1 MAAMTA
7 PPAPPSALLES
18 YSPTTG
24 ELLGA
29 VPRADEAAVPAAVA
43 DAARTQPVW
52 AALPLADRARYMRRA
67 AQVVIDGMD
76 ELAILIAR
84 EHGKPV
90 GEAAALELLPMVD
103 SLHWIADHG
112 PRLLRDEPVRT
123 RQIYLLGKRHR
134 HVREPLGVV
143 AVICSSSR
151 PWAEPFLQ
159 TAIALMCGNAVVV
172 KPAPEAA
179 LVGARVEQALARAG
193 VPEGAVRVVQ
203 GGDEVGEA
211 LAEADGVAK
220 VFFTGSQDAG
230 RRVQAACSRLARPAV
245 LELGGKDP
253 QLVLADAR
261 LDDAVAGTIW
271 AAFSGSGQASAA
283 VERVYVARELHDSF
297 LERLVERT
305 CALRL
310 GDPLALET
318 DIGPLVSAP
327 RGERVRAV
335 LDDAVDR
342 GARLHCGGPTV
353 VEGLESASFLAPAV
367 VTDVPSGARLAL
379 EPVPGPVVSVVA
391 FDSEDE
397 AVALANDSPFGL
409 GASVWTRDRG
419 RGERIVRRLEAGMTW
434 INDHRYSHSAVQ
446 TAWGGAKGS
455 GAGRVHGEPGFREC
469 VEIKLVAS
477 GAARA
482 ARRPWGLPYDR
493 SLRGAAEAAARV
505 LYGRDE
511 DRVPALRAGARPL
524 ARLGGRM
531 IRGALRR

>member
-1 MAAMTA
+1 MTA
-7 PPAPPSALLES
+7 PQPSSSALLES

-24 ELLGA
+24 ELLGT
-29 VPRADEAAVPAAVA
+29 VPRADGAAVDATVA
-43 DAARTQPVW
+43 DAARTQPFW
-52 AALPLADRARYMRRA
+52 AALPLSDRARYMRRA
-67 AQVVIDGMD
+67 AQVVIDSMD
-76 ELAILIAR
+76 DLATLIAR

-112 PRLLRDEPVRT
+112 PRLLRDERVRT
-123 RQIYLLGKRHR
+123 RQVYLLGKRHR
-134 HVREPLGVV
+134 HVREPLGVL

-172 KPAPEAA
+172 KPAPEAP

-193 VPEGAVRVVQ
+193 VPDGAVRVVQ

-220 VFFTGSQDAG
+220 VFFTGSQEAG
-230 RRVQAACSRLARPAV
+230 RRVAAACSRLGRAAV

-261 LDDAVAGTIW
+261 LDDAVAGAIW
-271 AAFSGSGQASAA
+271 GGFSGSGQASAA
-283 VERVYVARELHDSF
+283 IERVYVARELAEPF
-297 LERLVERT
+297 LERLVRRAQ
-305 CALRL
+305 ALRL
-310 GDPLALET
+310 GDPLAPDT
-318 DIGPLVSAP
+318 DIGPLISAT
-327 RGERVRAV
+327 RAERARAILADA
-335 LDDAVDR
+335 LDQ
-342 GARLHCGGPTV
+342 GATLHCGGPIE
-353 VEGLESASFLAPAV
+353 VEGLERASFLAPAV
-367 VTDVPSGARLAL
+367 VTDVAPGTRLAL
-379 EPVPGPVVSVVA
+379 EPVPGPVLSVVA
-391 FDSEDE
+391 FNSEDE

-409 GASVWTRDRG
+409 GASVWTRDRA
-419 RGERIVRRLEAGMTW
+419 RGERIARRLEAGMTW
-434 INDHRYSHSAVQ
+434 VNDHRYSHSAVQ
-446 TAWGGAKGS
+446 TAWGGAKAS
-455 GAGRVHGEPGFREC
+455 GTGRVHGEPGFREC
-469 VEIKLVAS
+469 VEIKLLAS

-493 SLRGAAEAAARV
+493 SLRGAAEAAARL

-511 DRVPALRAGARPL
+511 DRLPALRAGARPL

-531 IRGALRR
+531 VRGALRR

>member
-1 MAAMTA
+1 MT
-7 PPAPPSALLES
+7 PPGEPASATLES
-18 YSPTTG
+18 RSPTTG
-24 ELLGA
+24 ELLGT
-29 VPRADEAAVPAAVA
+29 VPRADESAVQAAVG
-43 DAARTQPVW
+43 DAARTQPFW

-76 ELAILIAR
+76 ELATLVAR

-112 PRLLRDEPVRT
+112 LGLLRDERVRT
-123 RQIYLLGKRHR
+123 RQVYLLGKRHR

-159 TAIALMCGNAVVV
+159 TAIALMCGNGVVI

-179 LVGARVEQALARAG
+179 LVGARVEQALSRAG
-193 VPEGAVRVVQ
+193 LPDGIVRVAQ
-203 GGDEVGEA
+203 GGDEVGES
-211 LAEADGVAK
+211 LAAAGGVAK
-220 VFFTGSQDAG
+220 VFFTGSQEAG
-230 RRVQAACSRLARPAV
+230 RRVQEACARRGRPAV

-261 LDDAVAGTIW
+261 LDDAVAGALW
-271 AAFSGSGQASAA
+271 GAFSGSGQASAA
-283 VERVYVARELHDSF
+283 IERVYVAREVAEPV
-297 LERLVERT
+297 LERLVRRAKE
-305 CALRL
+305 LKL
-310 GDPLALET
+310 GDPLLPDT
-318 DIGPLVSAP
+318 DLGPLVSRA
-327 RGERVRAV
+327 RAERVAGLV
-335 LDDAVDR
+335 DDAHDR
-342 GARLHCGGPTV
+342 GAELHCGGHV
-353 VEGLESASFLAPAV
+353 RVEGFEGAPFFAPAV
-367 VTDVPSGARLAL
+367 LTGVSADARLSR
-379 EPVPGPVVSVVA
+379 EPVPGPVVSVA
-391 FDSEDE
+391 SFDSEDE
-397 AVALANDSPFGL
+397 AVALANDSPYGL
-409 GASVWTRDRG
+409 GASVWTRDRA
-419 RGERIVRRLEAGMTW
+419 RGERIARRLEAGMTW
-434 INDHRYSHSAVQ
+434 VNDHRYSHSAVQ
-446 TAWGGAKGS
+446 TAWGGSKAS

-511 DRVPALRAGARPL
+511 DRVSALREGARPL
-524 ARLGGRM
+524 AAVGR
-531 IRGALRR
+531 RAVRDALRR

>member
-1 MAAMTA
+1 MTA
-7 PPAPPSALLES
+7 PEIPASGLLHS
-18 YSPTTG
+18 HSPTTG
-24 ELLGA
+24 ELLGSVPHADGHA
-29 VPRADEAAVPAAVA
+29 VEAAVT
-43 DAARTQPVW
+43 DAARTQPFW

-67 AQVVIDGMD
+67 AQVVIDRMD
-76 ELAILIAR
+76 DLAVLIAR

-112 PRLLRDEPVRT
+112 PRLLRDERVRT

-159 TAIALMCGNAVVV
+159 TAIALMCGNTVVV
-172 KPAPEAA
+172 KPAPETP
-179 LVGARVEQALARAG
+179 LVGARVEDVLARAG
-193 VPEGAVRVVQ
+193 VPEGAVRVAQ

-211 LAEADGVAK
+211 LARADGVAK

-230 RRVQAACSRLARPAV
+230 RRVEAVCAQVSRPAV

-261 LDDAVAGTIW
+261 LDDAVAGAIW
-271 AAFSGSGQASAA
+271 GGFSGSGQASAA
-283 VERVYVARELHDSF
+283 IERVYVAREVAEPF
-297 LERLVERT
+297 LQRLVDRAR
-305 CALRL
+305 ALRL
-310 GDPLALET
+310 GDPLSPDT
-318 DIGPLVSAP
+318 DLGPLVSVA
-327 RGERVRAV
+327 RAERTSAILSEAV
-335 LDDAVDR
+335 ER
-342 GARLHCGGPTV
+342 GATLHCGGPTEV
-353 VEGLESASFLAPAV
+353 AGLEGARFVAPAV
-367 VTDVPSGARLAL
+367 VTDVPAGSRLAL
-379 EPVPGPVVSVVA
+379 EPVPGPVLSVVA
-391 FDSEDE
+391 FDSEEE
-397 AVALANDSPFGL
+397 AVALANDSRFGL
-409 GASVWTRDRG
+409 GASVWTRDRE
-419 RGERIVRRLEAGMTW
+419 RGERIARRLEAGMTW
-434 INDHRYSHSAVQ
+434 VNDHRYSHSAVQ
-446 TAWGGAKGS
+446 TAWGGAKAS
-455 GAGRVHGEPGFREC
+455 GTGRMHGEPGFREC

-493 SLRGAAEAAARV
+493 SLRGAAEAAAR
-505 LYGRDE
+505 LIYGRDD

-531 IRGALRR
+531 VRGALRR